1 MTESTATTKSSPAP
15 GPGEDVPA
23 EQNPGSEHDT
33 AASRHARQI
42 PDVPRRLF
50 FAAMGTAALSTAFQA
65 NIAFDARL
73 TEQSKYRI
81 TTPDNAENQT
91 AAQRFPGKS
100 WYLLGG
106 FRVSYRDA
114 GRKLAALQPSMNQR
128 ASASYIGY
136 SNDGIDVAQLFT
148 AIQRDVYNRQI
159 DTVYFYG
166 DSFGGMAA
174 VVLAS
179 MLERIGVSVTLIVM
193 GSSPSNVSNI
203 LDPGKEYISLAGRVV
218 PYLGLLGRVGAG
230 LLGGLANPNGQ
241 GMYQAARS
249 GVARSFNP
257 ESNSLIL
264 STTQATFLQAFP
276 QQYDGDVPTTTKIGL
291 IYDPED
297 FIVSADMAIRGWE
310 ALFPRNPRFVYS
322 VPNTG
327 HASPEIYPDIYRTA
341 LAVILAE
348 LDPPPLTTKPVQ
360 PIF

>member
-1 MTESTATTKSSPAP
+1 MTANNTPDPT
-15 GPGEDVPA
+15 GA
-23 EQNPGSEHDT
+23 EQPAL
-33 AASRHARQI
+33 AAKPVRQI
-42 PDVPRRLF
+42 PDIPRRALF
-50 FAAMGTAALSTAFQA
+50 ATLGTAAAATAFNA

-81 TTPDNAENQT
+81 NTPDNAENQT
-91 AAQRFPGKS
+91 AAQRFPGKT

-114 GRKLAALQPSMNQR
+114 GRKLAALQPAMNQR
-128 ASASYIGY
+128 APASYIGY
-136 SNDGIDVAQLFT
+136 SNDGIDVAQLFI
-148 AIQRDVYNRQI
+148 AIQRDVYSRKI

-174 VVLAS
+174 TVLGSLLAK
-179 MLERIGVSVTLIVM
+179 INVTVKIIVM
-193 GSSPSNVSNI
+193 GSSPSNVADT

-218 PYLGLLGRVGAG
+218 PYLGIVGRIGAG
-230 LLGGLANPNGQ
+230 LWGGLANPNGQ

-249 GVARSFNP
+249 GVQRSFSA

-276 QQYDGDVPTTTKIGL
+276 QQYDGALPTTTGIGL

-297 FIVSADMAIRGWE
+297 FIVSAGRAIRGWE
-310 ALFPRNPRFVYS
+310 ALLPRNPRFVYS
-322 VPNTG
+322 VPGTG
-327 HASPEIYPDIYRTA
+327 HASPEIHPEIYRTA
-341 LAVILAE
+341 LDVVLAE

>member
-1 MTESTATTKSSPAP
+1 MHHDE
-15 GPGEDVPA
+15 
-23 EQNPGSEHDT
+23 NPGSGRSK
-33 AASRHARQI
+33 AAAPHVRQL

-50 FAAMGTAALSTAFQA
+50 FATMGTAALSTAFKA

-91 AAQRFPGKS
+91 ATQRFPGKT

-114 GRKLAALQPSMNQR
+114 GRKLAALQPTMNQR
-128 ASASYIGY
+128 APASYIGY
-136 SNDGIDVAQLFT
+136 SNDGIDVAQLFI
-148 AIQRDVYNRQI
+148 AMQRDIYSRKI

-179 MLERIGVSVTLIVM
+179 LLEKIGVSVKLMVM
-193 GSSPSNVSNI
+193 GSSPSNVADI

-230 LLGGLANPNGQ
+230 LWGGLANPNGQ

-249 GVARSFNP
+249 GVARSFSA

-276 QQYDGDVPTTTKIGL
+276 QQYDGDVPTTTAIGL

-297 FIVSADMAIRGWE
+297 FIVGADMAIRGWE

-322 VPNTG
+322 VPDTG
-327 HASPEIYPDIYRTA
+327 HASPEIHPDIYRTA
-341 LAVILAE
+341 LGVVLAQ
-348 LDPPPLTTKPVQ
+348 LDPPPLTAKPVQ

>member
-1 MTESTATTKSSPAP
+1 MNTIPMRTKPSPQPSSAEPLNTPAKH
-15 GPGEDVPA
+15 V
-23 EQNPGSEHDT
+23 
-33 AASRHARQI
+33 RQI
-42 PDVPRRLF
+42 PDMPRRLF
-50 FAAMGTAALSTAFQA
+50 FTTLGTAAVTTAFQA
-65 NIAFDARL
+65 NIALDARL

-91 AAQRFPGKS
+91 AAQRFPGKT

-114 GRKLAALQPSMNQR
+114 GRKLAALQPAMNQR

-136 SNDGIDVAQLFT
+136 SNDGIDIAQLFI
-148 AIQRDVYNRQI
+148 AIQRDIYSRKI

-174 VVLAS
+174 TVLGSLLAQT
-179 MLERIGVSVTLIVM
+179 GVTVKLIVM
-193 GSSPSNVSNI
+193 GSSPSNVADT
-203 LDPGKEYISLAGRVV
+203 LDPGKEYISLAGQVV
-218 PYLGLLGRVGAG
+218 PYLGIVGRIGAG
-230 LLGGLANPNGQ
+230 LWGGLANPNGQ
-241 GMYQAARS
+241 GMYQSARS

-276 QQYDGDVPTTTKIGL
+276 QQYDGALPVTTGIGL

-297 FIVSADMAIRGWE
+297 FIVSAAKAIRGWE
-310 ALFPRNPRFVYS
+310 ALLPRNPRFIYS

-327 HASPEIYPDIYRTA
+327 HASPEIHPDIYRTA
-341 LAVILAE
+341 LSVVLTE